1 MINLVVALKA
11 EARPLI
17 RYYELHNRHADSA
30 LPVYRSED
38 MTLVVSG
45 PGKEAAATATAWLQ
59 ELSPE
64 NKRNAWLN
72 IGIAGHATCTMGN
85 GRLANRITEH
95 ATNRSW
101 YPPQVHNLDIAT
113 GRLLT
118 VDSPEN
124 DYNVDALYDMEA
136 AGFYP
141 AACRFSSSE
150 LVQCFKVVSD
160 NRQHANT
167 KITAKH
173 CEQLIAGQLKTIDN
187 LVETLADMQKRYS
200 SWHAP
205 HPDLE
210 HLVEQWHF
218 TVSQHHQLARLLKRW
233 TALTPGQSAW
243 SRELEKKNTAA
254 EVLHCLEQ
262 QLIAC
267 S

>member
-17 RYYELHNRHADSA
+17 RHYELHNRHADSA
-30 LPVYRSED
+30 LPVYLGTD
-38 MTLVVSG
+38 MALVVSG
-45 PGKEAAATATAWLQ
+45 PGKAAAATATTWLQ
-59 ELSPE
+59 GLSPE
-64 NKRNAWLN
+64 NKRNTWLN
-72 IGIAGHATCTMGN
+72 IGIAGHATLATGD
-85 GRLANRITEH
+85 GRIANRITEH

-101 YPPQVHNLDIAT
+101 YPPQVHDLDIAT

-124 DYNVDALYDMEA
+124 DYRVDALYDMEA

-173 CEQLIAGQLKTIDN
+173 CEQLIGNQMKTIN
-187 LVETLADMQKRYS
+187 SLVETLGSMQKHYN

-210 HLVEQWHF
+210 RLGEQWHF
-218 TVSQHHQLARLLKRW
+218 TVSQQHQLAKLLKCW
-233 TALTPGQSAW
+233 MVLSPEQPAW
-243 SRELEKKNTAA
+243 SHELEKKNTAA

-262 QLIAC
+262 QLNTC

>member
-17 RYYELHNRHADSA
+17 RHYELHNRHPDSTFPVCLGKNMA
-30 LPVYRSED
+30 LVI
-38 MTLVVSG
+38 SG
-45 PGKEAAATATAWLQ
+45 PGKAAAASATARLQ
-59 ELSPE
+59 ELSQG

-72 IGIAGHATCTMGN
+72 IGIAGHATHTIGD
-85 GRLANRITEH
+85 GRIANRITEH
-95 ATNRSW
+95 ATSRSW
-101 YPPQVHNLDIAT
+101 YPPQVHDLDIAT

-124 DYNVDALYDMEA
+124 DYSVDALYDMEA

-150 LVQCFKVVSD
+150 LVQCFKIVSD

-173 CEQLIAGQLKTIDN
+173 CEQMITSQLNTIDS
-187 LVETLADMQKRYS
+187 LVDTLKNMQMQYS

-218 TVSQHHQLARLLKRW
+218 TVTQHHQLAKLLKRW

-262 QLIAC
+262 QLNAW

>member
-17 RYYELHNRHADSA
+17 RHYELHRKHADTTF
-30 LPVYRSED
+30 PVYLGTD
-38 MTLVVSG
+38 MALVVSG
-45 PGKEAAATATAWLQ
+45 SGKAAAAAATAWLQ
-59 ELSPE
+59 EHTQG

-72 IGIAGHATCTMGN
+72 IGIAGHATHAIGD
-85 GRLANRITEH
+85 GRIANRITEH
-95 ATNRSW
+95 ATNKSW
-101 YPPQVHNLDIAT
+101 YPPQVHDLDIAT

-124 DYNVDALYDMEA
+124 DYSVDALYDMEA

-141 AACRFSSSE
+141 AACRFSTGE
-150 LVQCFKVVSD
+150 LVQCFKIVSD

-167 KITAKH
+167 KISAKY
-173 CEQLIAGQLKTIDN
+173 CEQLIAGQLKMIDS
-187 LVETLADMQKRYS
+187 LVETLAGLQKRYS

-210 HLVEQWHF
+210 RLAEQWHF
-218 TVSQHHQLARLLKRW
+218 TVSQQHQLAKLLKRW
-233 TALTPGQSAW
+233 TVLSPEQSAW
-243 SRELEKKNTAA
+243 SRELKKKNTAA

-262 QLIAC
+262 QLNTC

>member
-17 RYYELHNRHADSA
+17 RHYELHDRHADSA
-30 LPVYRSED
+30 LPVYLGTD
-38 MTLVVSG
+38 MALVVSG
-45 PGKEAAATATAWLQ
+45 PGKVAAASATAWLQ
-59 ELSPE
+59 GLSQE

-72 IGIAGHATCTMGN
+72 IGIAGHATCAIGD
-85 GRLANRITEH
+85 GRIANRVTEH

-101 YPPQVHNLDIAT
+101 YPPQVHDLDIAT

-124 DYNVDALYDMEA
+124 DYSVDALYDMEA

-141 AACRFSSSE
+141 EACRFSTSE

-173 CEQLIAGQLKTIDN
+173 CQQLIASQLKTIN
-187 LVETLADMQKRYS
+187 SLVETLGNMQKRCS

-205 HPDLE
+205 HPDLDR
-210 HLVEQWHF
+210 LAGRWHF

-233 TALTPGQSAW
+233 TTLTPEQAAW
-243 SRELEKKNTAA
+243 SRELDKKNTAA

-262 QLIAC
+262 QLNAC

>member
-17 RYYELHNRHADSA
+17 RHYELQHRHADTSY
-30 LPVYRSED
+30 PVYLGTD
-38 MTLVVSG
+38 MALVVSG
-45 PGKEAAATATAWLQ
+45 PGKAAAAAATAWLQ
-59 ELSPE
+59 GLTQG
-64 NKRNAWLN
+64 NKANAWLN
-72 IGIAGHATCTMGN
+72 IGIAGHASYAVGD
-85 GRLANRITEH
+85 GRIANCVTEQ

-101 YPPQVHNLDIAT
+101 YPPQVHDLDIAT

-124 DYNVDALYDMEA
+124 DYPVDALYDMEA

-141 AACRFSSSE
+141 VACRFSTSE

-173 CEQLIAGQLKTIDN
+173 CEQLVASQLKTIN
-187 LVETLADMQKRYS
+187 SLVAALGNMQKQYN

-205 HPDLE
+205 HPDLGR
-210 HLVEQWHF
+210 LVEQWHF

-233 TALTPGQSAW
+233 TVLVPEQAAW
-243 SRELEKKNTAA
+243 NRELEKKKTAA

-262 QLIAC
+262 QLNTC